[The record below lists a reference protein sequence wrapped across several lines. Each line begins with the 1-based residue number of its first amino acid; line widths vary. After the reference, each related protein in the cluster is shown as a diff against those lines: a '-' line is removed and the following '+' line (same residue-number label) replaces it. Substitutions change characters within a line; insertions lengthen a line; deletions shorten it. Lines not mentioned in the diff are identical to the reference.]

1 MLPHGI
7 GDADSVEALVAALS
21 SVIDKDATP
30 DLVATGAM
38 VLQPSHERRAS
49 GSHYTPREL
58 TGPIVRTTLE
68 PVLQRL
74 HNENG
79 GPPTPEQIL
88 DLKICDPAMGS
99 GAFLVEACRQLGDAL
114 VESWRAHDALPDI
127 PSDEDELLVARRM
140 VAQRCIY
147 GVDRNPKAV
156 DLAKLSLWLV
166 TLAKEHPLT
175 FLDHS
180 LRHGDSLVGL
190 SRKQIEAF
198 HWKANAPV
206 FQTGFESLQGHET
219 VRKVSQLRQQIRQA
233 DESVSDRELRR
244 LWDEANEE
252 MESVRLLGDLAVA
265 AYFEGAN
272 ANARQQK
279 RNEFAAV
286 VTEGKEAERRDWLAE
301 KRDAEPPLA
310 PFPLGIGIP
319 RGVRPRQRRF

>member
-1 MLPHGI
+1 
-7 GDADSVEALVAALS
+7 
-21 SVIDKDATP
+21 
-30 DLVATGAM
+30 
-38 VLQPSHERRAS
+38 
-49 GSHYTPREL
+49 
-58 TGPIVRTTLE
+58 
-68 PVLQRL
+68 
-74 HNENG
+74 
-79 GPPTPEQIL
+79 
-88 DLKICDPAMGS
+88 MGS

-310 PFPLGIGIP
+310 PFHWELEFPE
-319 RGVRPRQRRF
+319 GVRPRQRRF